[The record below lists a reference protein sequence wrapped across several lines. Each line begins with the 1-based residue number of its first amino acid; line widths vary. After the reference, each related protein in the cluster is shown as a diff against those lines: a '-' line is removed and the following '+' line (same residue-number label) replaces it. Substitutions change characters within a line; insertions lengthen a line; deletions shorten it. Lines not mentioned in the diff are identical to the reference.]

1 MATRKTF
8 IIFLILLLVPLF
20 LKFFLLEALVINSTD
35 GDRDVVCIEM
45 ERKALLK
52 FKGGLEDPS
61 GRLSS
66 WVGGDCCK
74 WQGVD
79 CNNGTGHVIKLDLK
93 NPYQSDEA
101 AFPLSR
107 LIGQISDSLLDLK
120 YLNYLD
126 LSKNELSGLIP
137 DSIGN
142 LDNLRYLDLSDN
154 SISGSIPASIGRLL
168 LLEELDLSHNG
179 MNGTIPES
187 IGQLKELLTL
197 TFDWN
202 PWKGR
207 VSEIHFM
214 GLIKLEYFSSYLSP
228 ATNNSLVFDITSDW
242 IPPFSLKVIRI
253 GNCILSQTFP
263 AWLGT
268 QKELYQIILHNV
280 GISDTIPEWLW
291 KLSPQLGWLDLSRN
305 QLRGKPPSPL
315 SFSTSHGWSMADLSF
330 NRLEGPL
337 PLWYNLTY
345 LVLGNNLFSGPVPS
359 NIGELSSLR
368 VLTISGNLL
377 NGTIPSS
384 LTNLK
389 YLRIIDLSNNH
400 LSGKIP
406 NHWKD
411 MEMLGIIDL
420 SKNRLYG
427 EIPSSICSIHVIYLL
442 KLGDNHLSGELSPSL
457 QNCSL
462 YSLDLG
468 NNRFSGEIPK
478 WIGERMSSLK
488 QLRLRGNMLTG
499 NIPEQLC
506 GLSDLR
512 ILDLALNN
520 LSGSIP
526 PCLGHLSAMNHVT
539 LLDPSPDYL
548 YTDYYYTEGME
559 LVVKGKEMEFE
570 RILSIVKLIDLS
582 RNNLWGEI
590 PHGIKNLSTLGTLNL
605 SRNQLTGKIPE
616 DIGAMQGLETL
627 DLSSNRLSGPIPL
640 SMASITSLSDL
651 NLSHNLLSGPIP
663 TTNQFP
669 TFNDPSMYE
678 GNLALCGLPL
688 STQCST
694 PNEDHKDE
702 EDEKEDHDDGWETLW
717 FFTSMGLGF
726 PVGFWA
732 VCGTLALKKSWRHA
746 YFRFVG
752 EAKDR
757 MYVFIAVNVARF
769 RRKMKRNGGAQG

>member
-8 IIFLILLLVPLF
+8 ILFLVLLLLPLF
-20 LKFFLLEALVINSTD
+20 LEFFLLEALVINSTD

-45 ERKALLK
+45 EQKALLK

-74 WQGVD
+74 WRGVD
-79 CNNGTGHVIKLDLK
+79 CNNETGHVIKLDLK

-101 AFPLSR
+101 AFPLSF
-107 LIGQISDSLLDLK
+107 
-120 YLNYLD
+120 NW
-126 LSKNELSGLIP
+126 P
-137 DSIGN
+137 DK
-142 LDNLRYLDLSDN
+142 DN

-187 IGQLKELLTL
+187 IGQLKELLSLTL
-197 TFDWN
+197 DWN

-263 AWLGT
+263 SWLGT
-268 QKELYQIILHNV
+268 QKELYRIILRNV

-315 SFSTSHGWSMADLSF
+315 SFNTSHGWSMADLSF

-368 VLTISGNLL
+368 VLVVSGNLL

-389 YLRIIDLSNNH
+389 NLRIIDLSNNH

-406 NHWKD
+406 NHWND

-427 EIPSSICSIHVIYLL
+427 EIPSSICSIHVIYFL
-442 KLGDNHLSGELSPSL
+442 KLGDNNLSGELSPSL

-506 GLSDLR
+506 
-512 ILDLALNN
+512 
-520 LSGSIP
+520 
-526 PCLGHLSAMNHVT
+526 
-539 LLDPSPDYL
+539 PSPDYL
-548 YTDYYYTEGME
+548 YTDYYYYREGME
-559 LVVKGKEMEFE
+559 LVLKGKEMEFE

-582 RNNLWGEI
+582 RNNLSGVI
-590 PHGIKNLSTLGTLNL
+590 PHGIANLSTLGTLNL
-605 SRNQLTGKIPE
+605 SWNQLTGKVPE

-627 DLSSNRLSGPIPL
+627 DFSSNRLSGPIPL
-640 SMASITSLSDL
+640 SMASITSLSHL

-669 TFNDPSMYE
+669 TFDDPSMYE
-678 GNLALCGLPL
+678 GNLGLCGLPL

-702 EDEKEDHDDGWETLW
+702 K
-717 FFTSMGLGF
+717 M
-726 PVGFWA
+726 
-732 VCGTLALKKSWRHA
+732 
-746 YFRFVG
+746 
-752 EAKDR
+752 
-757 MYVFIAVNVARF
+757 
-769 RRKMKRNGGAQG
+769 RRKIMTMGGKHYGSSQAWDWASRWDFGLYVALWL

>member
-8 IIFLILLLVPLF
+8 IPFLVLLLLPLF
-20 LKFFLLEALVINSTD
+20 LEFFLLEALVINSTD

-74 WQGVD
+74 WRGVD
-79 CNNGTGHVIKLDLK
+79 CNNETGHVIKLDLK

-101 AFPLSR
+101 AFPLR
-107 LIGQISDSLLDLK
+107 LIGQIS
-120 YLNYLD
+120 
-126 LSKNELSGLIP
+126 
-137 DSIGN
+137 
-142 LDNLRYLDLSDN
+142 
-154 SISGSIPASIGRLL
+154 
-168 LLEELDLSHNG
+168 
-179 MNGTIPES
+179 
-187 IGQLKELLTL
+187 
-197 TFDWN
+197 
-202 PWKGR
+202 
-207 VSEIHFM
+207 
-214 GLIKLEYFSSYLSP
+214 
-228 ATNNSLVFDITSDW
+228 
-242 IPPFSLKVIRI
+242 
-253 GNCILSQTFP
+253 
-263 AWLGT
+263 
-268 QKELYQIILHNV
+268 
-280 GISDTIPEWLW
+280 
-291 KLSPQLGWLDLSRN
+291 
-305 QLRGKPPSPL
+305 
-315 SFSTSHGWSMADLSF
+315 
-330 NRLEGPL
+330 
-337 PLWYNLTY
+337 
-345 LVLGNNLFSGPVPS
+345 
-359 NIGELSSLR
+359 
-368 VLTISGNLL
+368 
-377 NGTIPSS
+377 
-384 LTNLK
+384 
-389 YLRIIDLSNNH
+389 
-400 LSGKIP
+400 
-406 NHWKD
+406 
-411 MEMLGIIDL
+411 
-420 SKNRLYG
+420 
-427 EIPSSICSIHVIYLL
+427 
-442 KLGDNHLSGELSPSL
+442 
-457 QNCSL
+457 
-462 YSLDLG
+462 
-468 NNRFSGEIPK
+468 EIPK

-539 LLDPSPDYL
+539 LLGPSPDYL
-548 YTDYYYTEGME
+548 YTDYYYYREGME

-582 RNNLWGEI
+582 RNNLSGVI
-590 PHGIKNLSTLGTLNL
+590 PHGIANLSTLGTLNL
-605 SRNQLTGKIPE
+605 SWNQLTGKIPE

-627 DLSSNRLSGPIPL
+627 DFSSNRLSGPIPL
-640 SMASITSLSDL
+640 SMASITSLSHL

-669 TFNDPSMYE
+669 TFDDPSMYE
-678 GNLALCGLPL
+678 GNLGLCGLPL

-694 PNEDHKDE
+694 PNEDHK
-702 EDEKEDHDDGWETLW
+702 DEKEDHDDGWETLW

-757 MYVFIAVNVARF
+757 IAKLGLPSTATVGRAEPPLPITKAQTPNQTGKATLCRVSGFLFLSRGETNVVCIEAARNALLKFRDGLKDPSGRLSSWVGTDCCTWQGVGCNNQTGNVMNLDLRNINVDSTGDYEADVVALSSTYLGGQISDSLVDLKYLNYLDLSMNNFQNISIPSFIGSLEKLTYLNPRGAAFSGMVPPHLGNLSNLRHLDLFAWLVLGDNNLSGQLSASLQKRTGLLYLDLGNNRFSGEIPYWIGENMLFWRRLRLRGNMLTGNIPEQLCGLSHLHIMDLAR
-769 RRKMKRNGGAQG
+769 NNLSGSIPQCLGDLIALNSVT